1 MLSGGCTGGDGGA
14 ALGPAR
20 EGDVGFDGGVSAGI
34 EDFAGCNR
42 DDLGHI
48 APMGRKAVLSCMGQ
62 TLGCGID
69 PVRLCDDAVLQ
80 AVVEFCATVYGN
92 GRSGGGMNGCY
103 EFVGGVLHLL
113 DSSKVGLP
121 GRKRWR
127 DSTKVVAMAGY
138 SAQQSIDIA
147 FGRAYIPGKRTVA
160 MLYFA

>member
-1 MLSGGCTGGDGGA
+1 
-14 ALGPAR
+14 
-20 EGDVGFDGGVSAGI
+20 
-34 EDFAGCNR
+34 
-42 DDLGHI
+42 
-48 APMGRKAVLSCMGQ
+48 MGQ

-80 AVVEFCATVYGN
+80 AVVEFCATVYGD
-92 GRSGGGMNGCY
+92 GRSGGGMDGCD
-103 EFVGGVLHLL
+103 EFVGGLLHLP

-127 DSTKVVAMAGY
+127 DSAKVVAMAGY

>member
-1 MLSGGCTGGDGGA
+1 
-14 ALGPAR
+14 
-20 EGDVGFDGGVSAGI
+20 
-34 EDFAGCNR
+34 
-42 DDLGHI
+42 
-48 APMGRKAVLSCMGQ
+48 MGQ